1 MSEIAELEVLTL
13 CRGELTTRV
22 NTHTQVVNNTIV
34 AIQSRISLATC
45 HEMRVTILELTR
57 TGNHL
62 DSFEIYRTFVPAK
75 TFFVQSHQYRSSRFL
90 SSSSISMDGLLLFE
104 VLHCG
109 SFSFNNNKVYAWAYL
124 ITLGVENITGS
135 IVANVFLKRR
145 VHSYLFNIGQKSNGI
160 IDIRDKNLT
169 VKIS

>member
-1 MSEIAELEVLTL
+1 
-13 CRGELTTRV
+13 
-22 NTHTQVVNNTIV
+22 
-34 AIQSRISLATC
+34 
-45 HEMRVTILELTR
+45 
-57 TGNHL
+57 
-62 DSFEIYRTFVPAK
+62 
-75 TFFVQSHQYRSSRFL
+75 
-90 SSSSISMDGLLLFE
+90 MDGLLLFE

-109 SFSFNNNKVYAWAYL
+109 SFSFDNNKVYAWTYL